1 MNKIQI
7 DKKYSIKN
15 KKQKVNEL
23 VGRYIKY
30 Q

>member
-15 KKQKVNEL
+15 KKQKVSEL